1 MKRLLAITLLMTMG
15 LITNQLPILWM
26 SYQTYNQRY
35 ATFYCVNPGT
45 PCQGSCTMKREFL
58 ERSAPA
64 AEAGGIPSSVMMDA
78 RDLSPATLLSA
89 DTDSPDEQLEHR
101 STHPCSTGLLNKS
114 TLPPTPPP
122 RG

>member
-15 LITNQLPILWM
+15 LIANQLPILWT

-45 PCQGSCTMKREFL
+45 SCQGSCTMKREFL

-64 AEAGGIPSSVMMDA
+64 AEAGGIPSTVMMDA
-78 RDLSPATLLSA
+78 RDLSPATLLSD
-89 DTDSPDEQLEHR
+89 DTDTPDGQLELGSAHL
-101 STHPCSTGLLNKS
+101 CSTALLTRS